1 MYHLGIPGLVAN
13 ETPAFAL
20 GVASQALDT
29 IIEMAQT
36 AGHGYGPPCS
46 LAGRSSFQKAIG
58 ECDFG
63 LRAAR
68 ALVIDI
74 FERAWQTVCDGNTP
88 GPRSQAE
95 MRGVGTFVTEV
106 AVDVVTTAFRYGGG
120 RSLYLSHIL
129 QQNLRDINAVAQ
141 HFMVSDSA
149 YENHAQFL
157 LGLPDANPM
166 G

>member
-1 MYHLGIPGLVAN
+1 MYHLGIPGLIAN

-29 IIEMAQT
+29 IIAMAQNT
-36 AGHGYGPPCS
+36 GRGYGPPSS

-58 ECDFG
+58 ECDFR

-74 FERAWQTVCDGNTP
+74 FEKAWQTVCDGNTP
-88 GPRSQAE
+88 DLQSQAE

-106 AVDVVTTAFRYGGG
+106 AVDVVTTAYRYGGA
-120 RSLYLSHIL
+120 RSIYLSHIL

-141 HFMVSDSA
+141 HFIVNDSA

-157 LGLPDANPM
+157 LGLPDADPM
-166 G
+166 A